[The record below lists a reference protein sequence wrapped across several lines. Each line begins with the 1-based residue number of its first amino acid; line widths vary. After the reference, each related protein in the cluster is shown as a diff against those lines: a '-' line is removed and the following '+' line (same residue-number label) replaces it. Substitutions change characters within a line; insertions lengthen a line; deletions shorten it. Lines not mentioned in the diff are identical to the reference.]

1 MADCSDRSV
10 TRRGALLVA
19 KPNRWALAE
28 VSPRRAA
35 NGLAFVM
42 KAGQGGDP
50 LKPVSHTARRSVVG
64 RLALTICLMVGL
76 ALTAAPVGADDKKPK
91 PKPAPKKAPAK
102 PAPKKAPVKPAP
114 KKPAPKKAAP
124 KEPAKPPLTFH
135 NEGLIERADGTIIY
149 FYRTNF
155 ALPADIIA
163 AVKSMG
169 FEKLPGLKRLQS
181 LKKNTNQV
189 LIEGEPDAVEMVL
202 DVIAYFD
209 VAQPQVFIEAKVIE
223 VTYDSNFEFGLD
235 YLLDRSTN
243 GPNTFFRGA
252 GATLNP
258 PSFLRSGFAPQFP
271 FQGSTIAGGFFGKNA
286 MRFGDFSVNY
296 QALQINGKAEIL
308 SRPSII
314 ATQGITATVSTDETI
329 PIVALNFASRNDE
342 QFRASNVKT
351 GVKLE
356 VTPKHVGENFVTLQV
371 TPRVQGA
378 DALAATRTGGTFAP
392 IQTVREAST
401 QVTLGDGETLVI
413 GGLYTNRTSTEKAK
427 TPFFSDI
434 PLLGD
439 LFTRTRETKQK
450 TELIFILTPH
460 IVRKTSDLKIVVPP
474 KELERLEA
482 AHNKGKCGVDCD
494 EPLPMPKPCLPKPPG
509 WGAQLDDD

>member
-1 MADCSDRSV
+1 MDR
-10 TRRGALLVA
+10 
-19 KPNRWALAE
+19 NRTDIRQQR
-28 VSPRRAA
+28 VSEGGGVLPTV
-35 NGLAFVM
+35 NQ
-42 KAGQGGDP
+42 AGG
-50 LKPVSHTARRSVVG
+50 RSVV
-64 RLALTICLMVGL
+64 RRVTVVMCVALGL
-76 ALTAAPVGADDKKPK
+76 VLGALPAGADDKKPAVK
-91 PKPAPKKAPAK
+91 KPPAKKAAPKPAVKKPPAKKATPKPAVKKPAPKPAPKKVNPKVPVEPKPEPK
-102 PAPKKAPVKPAP
+102 PA
-114 KKPAPKKAAP
+114 
-124 KEPAKPPLTFH
+124 LTFH

-155 ALPADIIA
+155 ALPADIIT
-163 AVKSMG
+163 AVKAMG
-169 FEKLPGLKRLQS
+169 FEKLPGLNRLQS
-181 LKKNTNQV
+181 LKKNQNQV

-202 DVIAYFD
+202 DAIAYFD

-235 YLLDRSTN
+235 YLHDRSTN

-252 GATLNP
+252 DATLNP
-258 PSFLRSGFAPQFP
+258 PSFLRSGFAPGFP
-271 FQGSTIAGGFFGKNA
+271 FQGSSAAFGFVGKNQ
-286 MRFGDFSVNY
+286 MKFGDFSLNY

-314 ATQGITATVSTDETI
+314 ATQGIKATVSTDETI

-371 TPRVQGA
+371 VPRVQGA

-427 TPFFSDI
+427 TPFLSDI
-434 PLLGD
+434 PFLGE

-460 IVRKTSDLKIVVPP
+460 IVRKTADLKIVVPP
-474 KELERLEA
+474 KELERLESA
-482 AHNKGKCGVDCD
+482 GEKGKCGPDCG
-494 EPLPMPKPCLPKPPG
+494 EPLPMPKPCIPKPPG
-509 WGAQLDDD
+509 WGAQLEDE

>member
-1 MADCSDRSV
+1 M
-10 TRRGALLVA
+10 
-19 KPNRWALAE
+19 
-28 VSPRRAA
+28 
-35 NGLAFVM
+35 
-42 KAGQGGDP
+42 DP
-50 LKPVSHTARRSVVG
+50 SNQTARRSVVG
-64 RLALTICLMVGL
+64 RVVLAGALALGL
-76 ALTAAPVGADDKKPK
+76 LVAGPLAHANDKKPA
-91 PKPAPKKAPAK
+91 PKPPAKKPAAAKPPAKKAPAK
-102 PAPKKAPVKPAP
+102 PPAKKAPAKKPNPKVPAQPKPPPKPA
-114 KKPAPKKAAP
+114 
-124 KEPAKPPLTFH
+124 LTFV
-135 NEGLIERADGTIIY
+135 NEGLIERADGTVVY

-155 ALPADIIA
+155 AEPNDIIA

-169 FEKLPGLKRLQS
+169 FEKLPGLKRLQA
-181 LKKNTNQV
+181 LAKNKNQV
-189 LIEGEPDAVEMVL
+189 LIEGEPDAVGMVL

-209 VAQPQVFIEAKVIE
+209 VSQPQVFIEAKVIE

-235 YLLDRSTN
+235 YLWDRSTN

-258 PSFLRSGFAPQFP
+258 PSFLRSGFAPRFP
-271 FQGSTIAGGFFGKNA
+271 FQGSDVAFGFAGKNQA
-286 MRFGDFSVNY
+286 RFGDLSINY

-314 ATQGITATVSTDETI
+314 ATQGVKATVSTDETI
-329 PIVALNFASRNDE
+329 PIVALNFANRNDE

-356 VTPKHVGENFVTLQV
+356 VTPKHVGDRYVTLQV
-371 TPRVQGA
+371 IPRVQGA

-392 IQTVREAST
+392 IQTVREANT

-427 TPFFSDI
+427 TPFLSDI

-460 IVRKTSDLKIVVPP
+460 IVRKTTDLKIVVPP

-482 AHNKGKCGVDCD
+482 AGDKGKCGVECD

-509 WGAQLDDD
+509 WGAQIEDDKPRR